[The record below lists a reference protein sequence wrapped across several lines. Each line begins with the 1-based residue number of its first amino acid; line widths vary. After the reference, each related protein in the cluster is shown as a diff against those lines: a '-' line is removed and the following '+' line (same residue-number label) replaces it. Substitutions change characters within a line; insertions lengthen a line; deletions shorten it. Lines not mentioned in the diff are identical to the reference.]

1 MNKLIEFSLKFRL
14 LIIIALAL
22 ITGLGIYSMTK
33 LPIDAFP
40 DVTNNQVQIITS
52 APSMAIPELE
62 SLVTYPIE
70 VEMRGIPGVEEVRSL
85 TKFGISMITIVF
97 YDDVDIYFA
106 RSLVFEKLS
115 MAKEKLPQGVNPTL
129 GPVTTGLG
137 EVYQYVLESKTSSHS
152 SMELRTLQDWLI
164 RPVIRTVPG
173 VADVVSFG
181 GLEKQYQVLVNSD
194 SLLANNVS
202 INDVAQALEKNNANV
217 GGNFIEEGQE
227 QFIVRGVGQIKTI
240 DDILNIIVKYRN
252 EVPIYIKNIADVKI
266 GGALRQGGVTMN
278 GKGEIVTGT
287 VQMIKGANSRDVVN
301 AVKLKVETLQKALP
315 KGVVLRPFYDRTE
328 LIEKVIYTVTKNL
341 LEGGA
346 LVIVIL
352 LLFLG
357 NFIGAIIV
365 ALVIPLS
372 MLFSFIGMN
381 TMGLSANLMTLGAI
395 DFGMIVDGSI
405 VVIENIIRRLSNSK
419 DDSQMKEIIFQATKE
434 IAKPVTFGVIIIIL
448 VYLPILSLTGLER
461 KMFTPMALTVGFALI
476 GSLILALTFVPVA
489 ASLLLRMKHIK
500 HGDNFVVGKLK
511 AFYRPILK
519 FAVKKPLI
527 PLSGGILLLI
537 ISLSL
542 ATRLGSEFLPTLDE
556 GSIALQVFR
565 IPSIS
570 LTESLKINEKVEKV
584 VKSFPEVLDVVSKT
598 GRPDVATDP
607 MGVEISDVIIS
618 LKNREEWKTI
628 KNKDEL
634 VDKMREELEKISGV
648 AVSFSQPIAL
658 RVDELIS
665 GVKSQIAVKIF
676 GEDKEIL
683 KQYAQKV
690 QSALSKVKGVTDLN
704 VEQTTGLG
712 NLEIN
717 VKRNAISQYGMNVS
731 DVLDIVEIAIGGKEV
746 TEVIEG
752 QKRFDLTVRLNPEN
766 ELKLDN
772 IRNLLVSTPQGQ
784 NIPLSEVADIEIKEG
799 PAQSSRE
806 DGQSRIV
813 IECNVNGRDIG
824 SFVSDAKVII
834 DKEVQLPT
842 GYYLTWGGQFENQE
856 RAFKR
861 LMIIVP
867 VSLVMIFIVL
877 FSTFNSLSQALMIIL
892 NIPFALIGGIFSLW
906 IRGIP
911 LSVSAAIGF
920 IALFG
925 VAVLNGI
932 VMVEYIN
939 HLRDEGHD
947 TESAVIQGAEM
958 RLRPVLMTALVASLG
973 FIPMAFSTGVGSE
986 VQRPL
991 ATVVIGGLI
1000 TSTIL
1005 TLVILPAIY
1014 KWFDRKQDKPIE
1026 LINIDENNFEK
1037 A

>member
-14 LIIIALAL
+14 VIIIALAL
-22 ITGLGIYSMTK
+22 ITGFGIFSMTK

-62 SLVTYPIE
+62 SLVTFPIE

-85 TKFGISMITIVF
+85 TKFGISMVTIVF
-97 YDDVDIYFA
+97 NDNVDIYFA
-106 RSLVFEKLS
+106 RSQVFEKLS
-115 MAKEKLPQGVNPTL
+115 MAKDKLPVGVNPNL

-137 EVYQYVLESKTSSHS
+137 EVYQYVLESDSPAHD

-181 GLEKQYQVLVNSD
+181 GLEKQYQVMVNSNA
-194 SLLANNVS
+194 LLANKIS
-202 INDVAQALEKNNANV
+202 INDVAEAIEKNNNNV
-217 GGNFIEEGQE
+217 GGNFIEEQQE
-227 QFIVRGVGQIKTI
+227 QFIVRGIGRIKTT
-240 DDILNIIVKYRN
+240 DDILNIVVKYQN
-252 EVPIYIKNIADVKI
+252 EVPIYIRNIADVKI

-301 AVKLKVETLQKALP
+301 AVKEKVATLQKALP
-315 KGVVLRPFYDRTE
+315 KGVVLRPYYDRTE

-381 TMGLSANLMTLGAI
+381 SMGLSANLMTLGAI

-405 VVIENIIRRLSNSK
+405 VVIENIIRRLSTTEDKVS
-419 DDSQMKEIIFQATKE
+419 MKEIILQATKE
-434 IAKPVTFGVIIIIL
+434 VAKPVTYGVIIIIL

-476 GSLILALTFVPVA
+476 GSLILALTFIPVA
-489 ASLLLRMKHIK
+489 ASLLLKMKHIK
-500 HGDNFVVGKLK
+500 HGDNFIVTKLK
-511 AFYRPILK
+511 NFYRPILT

-527 PLSGGILLLI
+527 PLATGITLLV
-537 ISLSL
+537 ISLFM

-570 LTESLKINEKVEKV
+570 LTESLTINKKVEST
-584 VKSFPEVLDVVSKT
+584 VKSFPEVVDVVSKT
-598 GRPDVATDP
+598 GRPDIATDP
-607 MGVEISDVIIS
+607 MGVEISDVIIT
-618 LKNREEWKTI
+618 LTPHEQWKTT

-634 VDKMREELEKISGV
+634 VDKMREELEKIPGI

-676 GEDKEIL
+676 GEDKEVL
-683 KQYAQKV
+683 EQNAQKI
-690 QSALSKVKGVTDLN
+690 QAALSKVKGATDIN

-717 VKRNAISQYGMNVS
+717 IKRDVIAQYGMNVS
-731 DVLDIVEIAIGGKEV
+731 DVQDIVEIAIGGKEIS
-746 TEVIEG
+746 EVIEG
-752 QKRFDLTVRLNPEN
+752 QKRFGLTVRLNPKDN
-766 ELKLDN
+766 LQLDN

-784 NIPLSEVADIEIKEG
+784 NIPLSEVADVDIKEG

-806 DGQSRIV
+806 DGQSRVV

-824 SFVSDAKVII
+824 SFVNDAKAII
-834 DKEVQLPT
+834 EKDVQLPT

-892 NIPFALIGGIFSLW
+892 NIPFALIGGIFALSL
-906 IRGIP
+906 RNIP

-939 HLRDEGHD
+939 HLRDEGND
-947 TESAVIQGAEM
+947 TETAVIQGAEM

-1014 KWFDRKQDKPIE
+1014 KWFDRKTEKPLE
-1026 LINIDENNFEK
+1026 LVALEQ
-1037 A
+1037 